1 MSTIANPRNL
11 SISGLLST
19 SDIVFAFA
27 VFYHDKMMKI
37 QKNKKHKTNL
47 ERMQDHRNFF

>member
-37 QKNKKHKTNL
+37 QKNKKT
-47 ERMQDHRNFF
+47 